1 MAPPASPPASAPPAA
16 KPPPHRR
23 VRTPSVLQMEAVE
36 CGAAAL
42 AMVLGYHGRWVSLE
56 ELRISCGVSRD
67 GAKAS
72 NLLRSARTYG
82 MTAKGY
88 RKEPAALR
96 GMALPLIVFWNFNH
110 FLVVEGFSEGRVWLN
125 DPAGGR
131 RSVSDEE
138 FDQSFTGV
146 VLGVEPGPDFQRGGE
161 RPSVVR
167 SLAKRFRGNNQAMA
181 FLIVCGLALVLPGL
195 VLPVFARLFV
205 DEILVAQRESWL
217 APLLLGMAATGV
229 LRAALKWVEQHYLLR
244 LETKMALA
252 TSAQFFWH
260 VLRLPVE
267 FYTQRSVGDIG
278 NRVDIA
284 DRIAR
289 MLGNDLA
296 TTLLGVATSLFFGAL
311 MFAYDPLLAL
321 IAVVTVVTSLG
332 AMQWTAGRKKDSL
345 QRVLEGS
352 KNSATRLH
360 QRLSQLVGGW
370 DSDTLDDSLLEVVD
384 APPDAPEAVVN
395 GQPAAASA
403 ATSQASAAAPTAKPN
418 PSWSPLADHAVAQLH
433 GTLVT
438 ALPDSLSQAQEAKT
452 ELQQALQ
459 QGRQADLPPAAL
471 DAAQQQITQ
480 ACDQARRIIEHRYHL
495 VEQLNE
501 LCHTLTDSLVELAE
515 DDSWVQG
522 QCQAMQFQLE
532 EGLHSRG
539 VKHMQDLLDSTRQR
553 QKQLKLE
560 RDSARQSL
568 KQFIHQM
575 LQEIA
580 ALGSTTDRFQQ
591 SLGRYAETI
600 GEADSLE
607 SLAGVVR
614 DMVEE
619 SRAVHGLVNQAQT
632 RMQAEH
638 ERATELT
645 DRVRSLEDE
654 IRRLSD
660 EVSTDPLTQIAN
672 RRGMAK
678 AFETER
684 ARMQRSGGVLAIGL
698 LDVDNFKKLND
709 QMGHHTGDLALQF
722 LSRRVGECL
731 RPSDSLARYGGEEF
745 VVLLPDTPVDEAQS
759 VLTRLQRTLSAEFFT
774 QDEKKVFIT
783 FSAGVTQYR
792 ADEAIEA
799 ALDRADV
806 ALYEAKQTG
815 KNRTCVG

>member
-1 MAPPASPPASAPPAA
+1 MGSS
-16 KPPPHRR
+16 
-23 VRTPSVLQMEAVE
+23 SGS
-36 CGAAAL
+36 GAAAQQTPAQL
-42 AMVLGYHGRWVSLE
+42 A
-56 ELRISCGVSRD
+56 
-67 GAKAS
+67 K
-72 NLLRSARTYG
+72 
-82 MTAKGY
+82 
-88 RKEPAALR
+88 AALR
-96 GMALPLIVFWNFNH
+96 HLAEQRLEPTPENFRKAYEAESGIISSAPAETGAAEATPSLSPAEDGERWSDLI
-110 FLVVEGFSEGRVWLN
+110 GRIVRG
-125 DPAGGR
+125 AERGGR
-131 RSVSDEE
+131 
-138 FDQSFTGV
+138 
-146 VLGVEPGPDFQRGGE
+146 
-161 RPSVVR
+161 
-167 SLAKRFRGNNQAMA
+167 
-181 FLIVCGLALVLPGL
+181 
-195 VLPVFARLFV
+195 
-205 DEILVAQRESWL
+205 
-217 APLLLGMAATGV
+217 
-229 LRAALKWVEQHYLLR
+229 
-244 LETKMALA
+244 
-252 TSAQFFWH
+252 
-260 VLRLPVE
+260 
-267 FYTQRSVGDIG
+267 
-278 NRVDIA
+278 
-284 DRIAR
+284 
-289 MLGNDLA
+289 
-296 TTLLGVATSLFFGAL
+296 
-311 MFAYDPLLAL
+311 
-321 IAVVTVVTSLG
+321 
-332 AMQWTAGRKKDSL
+332 QWTSGRKKDSL

-352 KNSATRLH
+352 KNSANRLH

-370 DSDTLDDSLLEVVD
+370 DSDTLDDHLLEVVD
-384 APPDAPEAVVN
+384 TPQTEPT
-395 GQPAAASA
+395 QPAMAQARAAERPAPLASA
-403 ATSQASAAAPTAKPN
+403 PTSHTTLADDRWP
-418 PSWSPLADHAVAQLH
+418 PLAEHAVDQLH
-433 GTLVT
+433 STLVT
-438 ALPDSLSQAQEAKT
+438 ALPDSLGQALEAKG
-452 ELQQALQ
+452 ELRDALA
-459 QGRQADLPPAAL
+459 QGRRTGLPPGAI
-471 DAAQQQITQ
+471 DAAHQQITQ
-480 ACDQARRIIEHRYHL
+480 ACDQARRIIEHRHHL

-501 LCHTLTDSLVELAE
+501 LCHTLTDSLAELAE

-560 RDSARQSL
+560 RDAARQSL

-580 ALGSTTDRFQQ
+580 ELGSTTDRFQQ

-600 GEADSLE
+600 GQADSLE

-619 SRAVHGLVNQAQT
+619 SRAVHDLVDQAQN
-632 RMQAEH
+632 RMRAEH

-672 RRGMAK
+672 RRGMVK
-678 AFETER
+678 SFEVER
-684 ARMQRSGGVLAIGL
+684 ARMQRSGGILAIGL

-709 QMGHHTGDLALQF
+709 TLGHHTGDLALQF

-745 VVLLPDTPVDEAQS
+745 VVLLPDTPVDEAQQ

-792 ADEAIEA
+792 ADETIEA

>member
-1 MAPPASPPASAPPAA
+1 MGSSSGSGAAQQAPAQLAKAALRQLAEKRLEPTPENFRKAYEAEQGTSPPATEPAPLDMPLAMTPAA
-16 KPPPHRR
+16 DGERW
-23 VRTPSVLQMEAVE
+23 SQLI
-36 CGAAAL
+36 
-42 AMVLGYHGRWVSLE
+42 GR
-56 ELRISCGVSRD
+56 I
-67 GAKAS
+67 
-72 NLLRSARTYG
+72 
-82 MTAKGY
+82 
-88 RKEPAALR
+88 LR
-96 GMALPLIVFWNFNH
+96 GA
-110 FLVVEGFSEGRVWLN
+110 ER
-125 DPAGGR
+125 GGR
-131 RSVSDEE
+131 
-138 FDQSFTGV
+138 
-146 VLGVEPGPDFQRGGE
+146 
-161 RPSVVR
+161 
-167 SLAKRFRGNNQAMA
+167 
-181 FLIVCGLALVLPGL
+181 
-195 VLPVFARLFV
+195 
-205 DEILVAQRESWL
+205 
-217 APLLLGMAATGV
+217 
-229 LRAALKWVEQHYLLR
+229 
-244 LETKMALA
+244 
-252 TSAQFFWH
+252 
-260 VLRLPVE
+260 
-267 FYTQRSVGDIG
+267 
-278 NRVDIA
+278 
-284 DRIAR
+284 
-289 MLGNDLA
+289 
-296 TTLLGVATSLFFGAL
+296 
-311 MFAYDPLLAL
+311 
-321 IAVVTVVTSLG
+321 
-332 AMQWTAGRKKDSL
+332 QWTAGRKKDSL

-352 KNSATRLH
+352 KNSADRLH
-360 QRLSQLVGGW
+360 QRLTQLVGGW
-370 DSDTLDDSLLEVVD
+370 DSDTLDDDMLEVMETAD
-384 APPDAPEAVVN
+384 GSPATGTPGSPSAPSLATLTPPVNQAAV
-395 GQPAAASA
+395 
-403 ATSQASAAAPTAKPN
+403 AAPAQTGAWPA
-418 PSWSPLADHAVAQLH
+418 LAEHALSQTQGA
-433 GTLVT
+433 LVT
-438 ALPDSLSQAQEAKT
+438 ALPDSVG
-452 ELQQALQ
+452 QALETKTAL
-459 QGRQADLPPAAL
+459 QGALAQARQSGLAEHDV
-471 DAAQQQITQ
+471 DATREQITQ

-495 VEQLNE
+495 VEQLND

-539 VKHMQDLLDSTRQR
+539 VKHMQDLLESTRQR

-568 KQFIHQM
+568 KQFIQQM

-600 GEADSLE
+600 GQADSLE

-614 DMVEE
+614 DMVDE
-619 SRAVHGLVNQAQT
+619 SREVHGLVNQAQT

-672 RRGMAK
+672 RRGLAK
-678 AFETER
+678 SFETER

-722 LSRRVGECL
+722 LSRRVSECL

-745 VVLLPDTPVDEAQS
+745 VVLLPDTPVDEAQQ

-792 ADEAIEA
+792 TDEAIEA